1 MKSKVPGGE
10 FLGCRRINGQVFI
23 YQDGVKF
30 RVKKDG
36 VELVLDG

>member
-30 RVKKDG
+30 KVTGAELMIDG
-36 VELVLDG
+36 

>member
-1 MKSKVPGGE
+1 MGNKKVPGGE

-30 RVKKDG
+30 KVK
-36 VELVLDG
+36 VAELVLDG

>member
-1 MKSKVPGGE
+1 MKPKVPGGE

-30 RVKKDG
+30 LVTSA
-36 VELVLDG
+36 ELVIE